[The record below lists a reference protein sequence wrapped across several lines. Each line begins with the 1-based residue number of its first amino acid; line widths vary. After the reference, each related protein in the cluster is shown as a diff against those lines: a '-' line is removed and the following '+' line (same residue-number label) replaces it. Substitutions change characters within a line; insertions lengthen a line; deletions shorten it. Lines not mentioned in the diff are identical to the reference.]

1 MYYSDKIY
9 IILSP
14 DQEIEIER
22 EGEREREW
30 RERGTKIL
38 MFNT

>member
-14 DQEIEIER
+14 AQEIEIER
-22 EGEREREW
+22 KGEWRERERE
-30 RERGTKIL
+30 RERV
-38 MFNT
+38 